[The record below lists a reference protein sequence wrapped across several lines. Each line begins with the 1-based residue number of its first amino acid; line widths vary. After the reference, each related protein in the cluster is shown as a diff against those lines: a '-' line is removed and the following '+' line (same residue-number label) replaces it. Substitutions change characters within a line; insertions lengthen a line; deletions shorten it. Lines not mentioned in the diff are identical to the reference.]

1 MYIHDISRDTLTTE
15 TYPGDPETVVTPLRS
30 IDEDDECN
38 LSQISMCVHAG
49 THIDAPL
56 HFCPDGKGDNRFKAQ
71 HFLRKMHRN
80 NGQGCADGRR
90 YGQAVAVLPK
100 THTLSWERQNIPFTF
115 CRNCAC
121 TKQGGACRYGC
132 RVNRTSV

>member
-56 HFCPDGKGDNRFKAQ
+56 HFCPDGKGITD
-71 HFLRKMHRN
+71 LRLN
-80 NGQGCADGRR
+80 TF
-90 YGQAVAVLPK
+90 YGK
-100 THTLSWERQNIPFTF
+100 
-115 CRNCAC
+115 C
-121 TKQGGACRYGC
+121 T
-132 RVNRTSV
+132 VITV